1 MLFTVKEM
9 QVLCVFHAGTISAT
23 LDLLREAET
32 RENETPERMALVK
45 SAIEKL
51 SGLKDGDTVSLAFE
65 PE

>member
-23 LDLLREAET
+23 LDLLREAE
-32 RENETPERMALVK
+32 NEPPERMMVVK
-45 SAIEKL
+45 SVLEKL
-51 SGLKDGDTVSLAFE
+51 SSVKDGDTVSLAFE